1 MKKSFKDLML
11 VLAAK
16 LNRATGGKLTP
27 NALTITGLVLH
38 LPLGILIIN
47 NHLLIA
53 GLGLIFVSLLDA
65 LDGALARVQ
74 KSTSDFG
81 AWLDASSDRL
91 KEVIVFGSLT
101 YALLQQDPISVWTVS
116 LSTFVLGISLLISY
130 VKAKGEALLANRSQ
144 APIGNLNDIL
154 GGGLLS
160 YEWRIIVLSLTLIFK
175 LWTVGLLILAVSGAV
190 TVVWRGLKFKQLM
203 GKREVQQK

>member
-11 VLAAK
+11 VLATK

-47 NHLLIA
+47 GHLLIA
-53 GLGLIFVSLLDA
+53 GLGLIAVSLLDA

-74 KSTSDFG
+74 KSTSNFG

-101 YALLQQDPISVWTVS
+101 YLLLQQDDISAWTVS

-144 APIGNLNDIL
+144 SPINNLNDIL

-175 LWTVGLLILAVSGAV
+175 FWTAGLLILAVSGAV
-190 TVVWRGLKFKQLM
+190 TVVWRGLKFKRLM
-203 GKREVQQK
+203 GKREVP